1 MSDINEMNVGMRWYV
16 IHTYSGYENKVM
28 ISIQNTVSNRG
39 LGEMISKV
47 VVPIERTLEKKGD
60 KEVEVEHKL
69 FPGYVL
75 VKMVM
80 TDETWHVV
88 RNITGCT
95 GFVGPGSRPTPLTD
109 TEVADLGLE
118 GDAAVETAPV
128 RTLKFAVGDSVEIR
142 GGVFDGYSGIVSSI
156 SDDLSKASV
165 MIKRGRRDIPIELET
180 EYIYPAK

>member
-47 VVPIERTLEKKGD
+47 VVPIERKLEKKGD

-95 GFVGPGSRPTPLTD
+95 GFV
-109 TEVADLGLE
+109 
-118 GDAAVETAPV
+118 
-128 RTLKFAVGDSVEIR
+128 
-142 GGVFDGYSGIVSSI
+142 
-156 SDDLSKASV
+156 
-165 MIKRGRRDIPIELET
+165 
-180 EYIYPAK
+180 